1 MNEFTLELVLAAL
14 CFGYPYVMAW
24 YWIVGG
30 VMFQVLRE
38 RREPP
43 FDQPPTLADYPPVSV
58 LVPCYNE
65 SRQVDETIAA
75 LARLAYPDFEI
86 VAIDD
91 GSSDDTAE
99 RLVRLAAR
107 YPRLRV
113 VRMANNGGKATAM
126 NFGALAARHEL
137 VACIDGDTLMDPHA
151 LTWFVRRFQN
161 DPLIGGLTGNPRI
174 RNRTSVIGRLQVGEF
189 SSIVGLIKRAQ
200 SVYGTLFTASG
211 AICAFRKR
219 ALHDVGG
226 WSPHTITDDV
236 DISWRLQMSGWRMA
250 FEPKA
255 MAWILTPET
264 VRGLWHQRL
273 RWSEGGTDVA
283 LRAIPALFRRR
294 GLRMWPIWL
303 NWFVSMLWAYSMLA
317 MLVIWWMGGLRL
329 GHFLTLEG
337 FGFFPGQAGMV
348 LAFHY
353 LLQAMVAASLDRGY
367 EHGIMRTLF
376 WVVWYPIV
384 FWLLQATTAV
394 VGLPRA
400 IFRRGPRG
408 RWISPDRGFRE

>member
-1 MNEFTLELVLAAL
+1 MKLSALELALAAL

-30 VMFQVLRE
+30 LMFHLLRE

-43 FDQPPTLADYPPVSV
+43 FDHPPQLAEYPPVSV

-65 SRQVDETIAA
+65 SRQVEETIAA
-75 LARLAYPDFEI
+75 LDRVVYPDFEI
-86 VAIDD
+86 IAIDD
-91 GSSDDTAE
+91 GSSDDTVA
-99 RLVRLAAR
+99 RLERLAADR
-107 YPRLRV
+107 PHMRV
-113 VRMANNGGKATAM
+113 VRMARNGGKSTAM
-126 NFGALAARHEL
+126 NFGALAARHEIL
-137 VACIDGDTLMDPHA
+137 ACIDGDTSMDPHA

-161 DPLIGGLTGNPRI
+161 DPLVGALTGNPRI

-219 ALHDVGG
+219 ALQDAG
-226 WSPHTITDDV
+226 WWSAHTITDDV
-236 DISWRLQMSGWRMA
+236 DVSWRLQMAGWRMA

-264 VRGLWHQRL
+264 LRGLWRQRL
-273 RWSEGGTDVA
+273 RWSEGGADVA
-283 LRAIPALFRRR
+283 LRAFPSLFSPA
-294 GLRMWPIWL
+294 GARMWPIWL
-303 NWFVSMLWAYSMLA
+303 NWLVSTIWAYAILA
-317 MLVIWWMGGLRL
+317 MLLVYAMGGLHLRP
-329 GHFLTLEG
+329 FLDMEG
-337 FGFFPGQAGMV
+337 FGFIPGQAGSL
-348 LAFHY
+348 LALNY
-353 LLQAMVAASLDRGY
+353 LLQALVAAGLDRKY

-376 WVVWYPIV
+376 WVVWYPLV
-384 FWLLQATTAV
+384 FWVLQASTAA

-400 IFRRGPRG
+400 IFRRNARG
-408 RWISPDRGFRE
+408 RWTSPDRGYRQ